1 MEHDVQ
7 VDGGRD
13 NRQKMRHA
21 LESFCTS
28 QRYAPRYQKHF
39 SMFGLLLGRG
49 VDCGLIDF

>member
-21 LESFCTS
+21 LEFLYIPEVCSAVSETFLYVRVATW
-28 QRYAPRYQKHF
+28 PR
-39 SMFGLLLGRG
+39 
-49 VDCGLIDF
+49 C